1 MGFSGTVG
9 AWHTMRSMSAPFA
22 VRLSVLLS
30 AGLLVLSGCSKQTE
44 ETRESQ
50 PPSETT
56 PGAQVAAKP
65 DRAPEQP
72 DEPDNTEPKDGTPA
86 ATANAAAEPAPADPP
101 EDGLP
106 SLTDDQRATLLAG
119 EEDSPFEVEIHYIQS
134 NETRHDLYFPYIED
148 VGGALIGVGSDQSFT
163 MAAAAKSE
171 LMFLMDIDT
180 RVVEL
185 QKIYAVLI
193 PEAESPRALVDAFR
207 EDNEEATKTRLT
219 EAFSDELSE
228 GDLKRLLT
236 GFRVGR
242 ETVFRHLERVIDR
255 TVDGKPASWLADVE
269 MFAHIQDLYR
279 KGRVRI
285 MVGNLAGDKSMRT
298 AAAAAEAL
306 GYEVNVLYMSNAEEY
321 FKYTD
326 DFRANIAAMP
336 AGDDSMVLRT
346 IYSKKWVHADLW
358 AYQVQPLTDFQ
369 TRMEDKVN
377 RSRNPMLR
385 LAENAKELTREAGP
399 KGLSLVALSSRS

>member
-1 MGFSGTVG
+1 
-9 AWHTMRSMSAPFA
+9 MRPMSAPFA
-22 VRLSVLLS
+22 VRLSVVLS
-30 AGLLVLSGCSKQTE
+30 GALAIASGCSKQTE

-56 PGAQVAAKP
+56 PAAQVAAKP
-65 DRAPEQP
+65 DSADETPKPELKEPAVAP
-72 DEPDNTEPKDGTPA
+72 D
-86 ATANAAAEPAPADPP
+86 ATAEAEPAPEQAPP

-106 SLTDDQRATLLAG
+106 RLTEDQRATLLAG
-119 EEDSPFEVEIHYIQS
+119 EEDPPFEVEIHYIQS
-134 NETRHDLYFPYIED
+134 NETRHDLYFPYIEGI
-148 VGGALIGVGSDQSFT
+148 GGAYIGVGSDQGFT

-171 LMFLMDIDT
+171 LMFTMDIDS

-185 QKIYAVLI
+185 HKMYEVLI
-193 PEAESPRALVDAFR
+193 PEAESPRALVDAFS
-207 EDNEEATKTRLT
+207 EANEEATKARLT
-219 EAFSDELSE
+219 EAFSADLSE
-228 GDLKRLLT
+228 RDLKRLLT

-242 ETVFRHLERVIDR
+242 ETVFRHLERVLKR
-255 TVDGKPASWLADVE
+255 TVDDQPVSWLSDEE

-279 KGRVRI
+279 KGRVRV
-285 MVGNLAGDKSMRT
+285 MVGNLAGGKSMRT

-306 GYEVNVLYMSNAEEY
+306 GYKVGVLYMSNAEEY

-336 AGDDSMVLRT
+336 TDDSSMVLRT

-358 AYQVQPLTDFQ
+358 AYQVQPLTDLK
-369 TRMEDKVN
+369 TRMEDKKN

-399 KGLSLVALSSRS
+399 KGLSLVALSARP

>member
-1 MGFSGTVG
+1 
-9 AWHTMRSMSAPFA
+9 MRPMPAPFA
-22 VRLSVLLS
+22 TSLRVLLS
-30 AGLLVLSGCSKQTE
+30 AGLLVASGCSKQTE

-50 PPSETT
+50 PPSET
-56 PGAQVAAKP
+56 A
-65 DRAPEQP
+65 
-72 DEPDNTEPKDGTPA
+72 TPA
-86 ATANAAAEPAPADPP
+86 EKTAQFATPEADAKAPSEEAATVDAPAKADPAPAEPAPA

-106 SLTDDQRATLLAG
+106 RLTDDQRTTLLAG
-119 EEDSPFEVEIHYIQS
+119 EEDPPFAVEIHYIQS
-134 NETRHDLYFPYIED
+134 NETRHDLFFPYVDGI
-148 VGGALIGVGSDQSFT
+148 GGAFIGVGSDQSFT
-163 MAAAAKSE
+163 MAAAARSE
-171 LMFLMDIDT
+171 LMFMMDIDT

-193 PEAESPRALVDAFR
+193 PEAESARALVDAFH
-207 EDNEEATKTRLT
+207 EDNEDATKARLA
-219 EAFSDELSE
+219 EAFADLSE
-228 GDLKRLLT
+228 RDLKRLLT

-242 ETVFRHLERVIDR
+242 ETVYRHLERVIAR
-255 TVDGKPASWLADVE
+255 TVDGQPASWLSDEE

-279 KGRVRI
+279 KDRVRV

-306 GYEVNVLYMSNAEEY
+306 GLKVRVLYMSNAEEY

-326 DFRANIAAMP
+326 DFRENIASLP
-336 AGDDSMVLRT
+336 IDEDSMVLRT

-358 AYQVQPLTDFQ
+358 AYQVQPLSDFQ
-369 TRMEDKVN
+369 TRLEDKKN